1 MQSDTGRNA
10 FQQLRFRQLEMVR
23 LLADTGSLRTTAG
36 LMNVTAPA
44 LSKSLREVETLI
56 GHELFIRSSRGVAPT
71 PLGSEVAR
79 QARLL
84 LHGLDALRHIKPET
98 LGSERAL
105 LRLGTAPF
113 VAWRIMPSVIER
125 LRAAD
130 ARLRIH
136 LVEGRIIPLADQ
148 LLNGDLDAILT
159 VMTPEALQVLG
170 RAEFLLDQ
178 IHSERVIIVCS
189 PRHPWA
195 GRRVSWPDLAT
206 ADWIMP
212 PQTFT
217 LRLTVQRACLQAGA
231 IPPEPVIESV
241 NIPAVINYVKAGLGI
256 TAALRS
262 TAKDDLNSGALR
274 LIRTDAELPTV
285 PIGLAARRTPTIGQ
299 AMGAL
304 RDAFERY
311 AATASET

>member
-1 MQSDTGRNA
+1 
-10 FQQLRFRQLEMVR
+10 MVR
-23 LLADTGSLRTTAG
+23 LLADTGRVRTTAN

-44 LSKSLREVETLI
+44 LSKSLRELEILM
-56 GHELFIRSSRGVAPT
+56 GHELFVHSSRGVAPT

-84 LHGLDALRHIKPET
+84 LHGLDTLRELKPE
-98 LGSERAL
+98 LIGSERAL

-113 VAWRIMPSVIER
+113 VAWCMMPSVIEQ

-130 ARLRIH
+130 SRLRIH

-159 VMTPEALQVLG
+159 VMTPEAVQVLG
-170 RAEFLLDQ
+170 RDELVLDQ
-178 IHSERVIIVCS
+178 IHSERVVIVCG

-195 GRRVSWPDLAT
+195 GRRVSWSDLAT

-217 LRLTVQRACLQAGA
+217 LRLAVQRACLQAGA
-231 IPPEPVIESV
+231 LPPEPVIESV
-241 NIPAVINYVKAGLGI
+241 NIPAVLNYVKAGLGVT
-256 TAALRS
+256 TAFGSTVKIDLNAGVLRS
-262 TAKDDLNSGALR
+262 
-274 LIRTDAELPTV
+274 IRTESELPTIPV
-285 PIGLAARRTPTIGQ
+285 GLASRRKSAVGRAIRD
-299 AMGAL
+299 L
-304 RDAFERY
+304 REAFERY
-311 AATASET
+311 AAVDAKA